1 MTKTTTHTTSSIEYI
16 MKSLVEDHCVD
27 SPLPGEGFLH
37 LDEQLPFLL
46 IYRKKEK
53 REDRGTKRLAKSI
66 GSYLIIGTESFEFYQ
81 ELIYKLASYFSKK
94 YNTYLLFE
102 IYSGIHSSET
112 FVIKGP
118 AHKLPT
124 TLNVLKEELSKLPER
139 LYSLP
144 LKAEIKRTKI
154 RQEEGREPLLEIEEA
169 KMQGAVWI
177 ALEIPPVYRDHNGI
191 MYPVF
196 FRHFRDLFAEAVQ
209 KAIFDYLRVQTSSGI
224 SNYFALGKRRIHDE
238 VFKIDRQLTEIE
250 SSYQF
255 LLLVS
260 PVNMH
265 EIRDTYFESN
275 FKELHDYQYRLLTI
289 DPDLLKRKLFNLR
302 IDEID
307 DPALSFIFKEKR
319 EELDQQITML
329 NERGNKNF
337 FYNSIRL
344 YYVVEQGLKEEA
356 LKLLNDLP
364 EEIVVLEEE
373 RIDAKE
379 FSAMARKEFE
389 YFRTQD
395 PEFKSM
401 VHIRE
406 DVNVIMVSRGE
417 LYIPADY
424 TMSRREAEALIQ
436 HEVGTHVLTYYNG
449 SQQPLTQLCSGLAH
463 YDPLQE
469 GLAVLAEYFADGLT
483 VNRLRLLAGRVIAG
497 AALLE
502 GGDFHSIFKLLYD
515 DHGFSKERAFNI
527 TCRILQ
533 GGGFLKDI
541 IYLKGLLELIAFIKE
556 GGDITSLFL
565 GKFALKHLN
574 VIKDLT
580 EREILKPAALKPR
593 YMESEDY
600 EQKLTKIREGIAL
613 SQLVTL

>member
-1 MTKTTTHTTSSIEYI
+1 MAKTTTLTTSSIHFI
-16 MKSLVEDHCVD
+16 METLVEESRVETE
-27 SPLPGEGFLH
+27 LPGDGFLH
-37 LDEQLPFLL
+37 LDEKLPFLL
-46 IYRKKEK
+46 LYRKKELGT
-53 REDRGTKRLAKSI
+53 DRGTKRLAKSI
-66 GSYLIIGTESFEFYQ
+66 GSYLIIGTQQFEFYQ
-81 ELIYKLASYFSKK
+81 ELIYKLTGYFSKK

-102 IYSGIHSSET
+102 IYSGPET
-112 FVIKGP
+112 SNTFIIKGP

-124 TLNVLKEELSKLPER
+124 TLDVLKGELEEIPPH
-139 LYSLP
+139 LYNLP
-144 LKAEIKRTKI
+144 LKAEIKRTKS
-154 RQEEGREPLLEIEEA
+154 RQEEGTVPLIDIEEA

-177 ALEIPPVYRDHNGI
+177 TMEVPPVYRDSNGI
-191 MYPVF
+191 VFPVF
-196 FRHFRDLFAEAVQ
+196 FRQFRDLFVKAVQ
-209 KAIFDYLRVQTSSGI
+209 KTIFDYLRVQTSSDI
-224 SNYFALGKRRIHDE
+224 SNYFALGKRKIHDE
-238 VFKIDRQLTEIE
+238 VFKIDKQLTEIE

-265 EIRDTYFESN
+265 EIRETYFESN

-344 YYVVEQGLKEEA
+344 YYVVEQDLKKEA
-356 LKLLNDLP
+356 LKLLHDLP
-364 EEIVVLEEE
+364 EETVVPAEEQ
-373 RIDAKE
+373 IDAKE

-395 PEFKSM
+395 PEFKSK

-424 TMSRREAEALIQ
+424 TMNRREAEALIQ

-449 SQQPLTQLCSGLAH
+449 SKQPLTQLCSGLAH

-469 GLAVLAEYFADGLT
+469 GIAVLAEYFAGGLT

-502 GGDFHSIFKLLYD
+502 GKDFHSIFKLLYD
-515 DHGFSKERAFNI
+515 EHSFSKERAFNI

-541 IYLKGLLELIAFIKE
+541 IYLKGLLELTAFIKDE
-556 GGDITSLFL
+556 GDPASLL
-565 GKFALKHLN
+565 IGKFALKHLN

-600 EQKLTKIREGIAL
+600 EDKLRKIREGMPL
-613 SQLVTL
+613 SQFAAL

>member
-1 MTKTTTHTTSSIEYI
+1 MAKTTTLTTSSIGYI
-16 MKSLVEDHCVD
+16 METLIEDGRVEAV
-27 SPLPGEGFLH
+27 LPGEGFLH
-37 LDEQLPFLL
+37 LDEKLPFLVL
-46 IYRKKEK
+46 YRKKE
-53 REDRGTKRLAKSI
+53 RGTDRGTQRLAKSI
-66 GSYLIIGTESFEFYQ
+66 GSYLIIGVVGFEFYQ
-81 ELIYKLASYFSKK
+81 ELLYKLAGYFSKK

-102 IYSGIHSSET
+102 IYSGDASSNT

-124 TLNVLKEELSKLPER
+124 TLDALKEELSQIPER
-139 LYSLP
+139 LYDLP
-144 LKAEIKRTKI
+144 LEAKIKQTKT
-154 RQEEGREPLLEIEEA
+154 RQEEGEAPLLDIEEA

-177 ALEIPPVYRDHNGI
+177 ALETPPVYRDPNGI
-191 MYPVF
+191 LYPVF
-196 FRHFRDLFAEAVQ
+196 FRHFRDLFVEAVQ

-224 SNYFALGKRRIHDE
+224 SNYFALGKRKIHDE

-265 EIRDTYFESN
+265 EIRETYFESN
-275 FKELHDYQYRLLTI
+275 FKELHEYQYRLLTI

-329 NERGNKNF
+329 NERGNRNF

-344 YYVVEQGLKEEA
+344 YHIVEQELRQEA
-356 LKLLNDLP
+356 LNILNKLP
-364 EEIVVLEEE
+364 EEDNIPDEE
-373 RIDAKE
+373 RINAQE
-379 FSAMARKEFE
+379 FSAMARKEFG
-389 YFRTQD
+389 YFQEQD
-395 PEFKSM
+395 PEFKSKI
-401 VHIRE
+401 HIRE

-436 HEVGTHVLTYYNG
+436 HEVGIHVLTYYNG
-449 SQQPLTQLCSGLAH
+449 SRQPLTQLCSGLAH

-469 GLAVLAEYFADGLT
+469 GLAVLAEYFAGGLT
-483 VNRLRLLAGRVIAG
+483 INRLRLLAGRVIAG
-497 AALLE
+497 AALIE
-502 GGDFHSIFKLLYD
+502 GGDFHSIFKLLYN

-527 TCRILQ
+527 TCRIMQ

-541 IYLKGLLELIAFIKE
+541 IYLKGLLELTDFIKA
-556 GGDITSLFL
+556 GGDPAPLLL

-600 EQKLTKIREGIAL
+600 EQKLTKIREGLSL
-613 SQLVTL
+613 SQLIRL

>member
-1 MTKTTTHTTSSIEYI
+1 MTKTTTLTTSSIEYI
-16 MKSLVEDHCVD
+16 METLVEHGRVEAV
-27 SPLPGEGFLH
+27 LPGEGFLH
-37 LDEQLPFLL
+37 LDEKLPFLL
-46 IYRKKEK
+46 LYRKKE
-53 REDRGTKRLAKSI
+53 RGTDRGTQRLAKSI
-66 GSYLIIGTESFEFYQ
+66 GSYLLIGNARFEFYQ
-81 ELIYKLASYFSKK
+81 ELIYKLAGYFSKK

-102 IYSGIHSSET
+102 IYSGDASSKT

-124 TLNVLKEELSKLPER
+124 TLEVLKEELSQIPER
-139 LYSLP
+139 LYNLSLQ
-144 LKAEIKRTKI
+144 AEIKQTKT
-154 RQEEGREPLLEIEEA
+154 RQEEGEIPLIDIEEA
-169 KMQGAVWI
+169 KMQGAVWV
-177 ALEIPPVYRDHNGI
+177 ALETPPVYRDSNGI
-191 MYPVF
+191 LYPVF
-196 FRHFRDLFAEAVQ
+196 FRQFRDLFVEAVQ
-209 KAIFDYLRVQTSSGI
+209 KAIFDYLRVQTSSDI
-224 SNYFALGKRRIHDE
+224 SNYFALGKRKIHDE

-265 EIRDTYFESN
+265 EIRETYFKSD

-344 YYVVEQGLKEEA
+344 YYVVEQGLREEA
-356 LKLLNDLP
+356 LNILNNLP
-364 EEIVVLEEE
+364 EETGVADDET
-373 RIDAKE
+373 IDAQE

-389 YFRTQD
+389 YFHQQD
-395 PEFKSM
+395 PEFKSK

-424 TMSRREAEALIQ
+424 IMSRREAEALIQ

-449 SQQPLTQLCSGLAH
+449 SQQPLTQLSAGLAH

-469 GLAVLAEYFADGLT
+469 GLAVLAEYFTGGLT

-502 GGDFHSIFKLLYD
+502 GKDFHSIFKLLHE

-541 IYLKGLLELIAFIKE
+541 IYLKGLLELTEFIKS
-556 GGDITSLFL
+556 GGDPASLLL

-600 EQKLTKIREGIAL
+600 EQKLIKIREGMPL
-613 SQLVTL
+613 SQFAAL

>member
-1 MTKTTTHTTSSIEYI
+1 MTKTTTRTPSGIRHI
-16 MKSLVEDHCVD
+16 METLVENNRVETE
-27 SPLPGEGFLH
+27 LPGGGFLH
-37 LDEQLPFLL
+37 LDEKLPFLL
-46 IYRKKEK
+46 LYRKKEQGT
-53 REDRGTKRLAKSI
+53 DRGTKRLAKSI
-66 GSYLIIGTESFEFYQ
+66 GSYLIVGNKSFEFYQ
-81 ELIYKLASYFSKK
+81 ELIYMLTGYFSKK
-94 YNTYLLFE
+94 YTTYLLFE
-102 IYSGIHSSET
+102 IYSGLAESNT
-112 FVIKGP
+112 FIIKGP

-124 TLNVLKEELSKLPER
+124 TLEVLKEQLEGIPSH
-139 LYSLP
+139 LYNLP
-144 LKAEIKRTKI
+144 LKAEIKRTKS
-154 RQEEGREPLLEIEEA
+154 RQEEGAAPLIEIEEA
-169 KMQGAVWI
+169 KMQGALWI
-177 ALEIPPVYRDHNGI
+177 ALEVPPVYRDSSGI
-191 MYPVF
+191 VYPVF
-196 FRHFRDLFAEAVQ
+196 FRQFRDLFVKAVQ
-209 KAIFDYLRVQTSSGI
+209 KTIFDYLRVQTSSDI
-224 SNYFALGKRRIHDE
+224 SNYFALGKRKIHDE
-238 VFKIDRQLTEIE
+238 VFKIDKQLTEIE

-265 EIRDTYFESN
+265 EIRKTYFKSN
-275 FKELHDYQYRLLTI
+275 FSELHEYQYRLLTI

-344 YYVVEQGLKEEA
+344 YNIVEQNLKEEA
-356 LKLLNDLP
+356 LKLLHDLP
-364 EEIVVLEEE
+364 KETIIPEEE
-373 RIDAKE
+373 QIDAME
-379 FSAMARKEFE
+379 FSAMARKEFD

-424 TMSRREAEALIQ
+424 TMSRQEAKALIQ

-449 SQQPLTQLCSGLAH
+449 SRQPLTQLCSGLAH

-469 GLAVLAEYFADGLT
+469 GIAVLAEYFADGLT

-497 AALLE
+497 AALIE
-502 GGDFHSIFKLLYD
+502 GNDFHSIFKLLYE

-541 IYLKGLLELIAFIKE
+541 IYLKGLLELIDFIKE
-556 GGDITSLFL
+556 GGDPASLL
-565 GKFALKHLN
+565 VGKFALKHLN

-580 EREILKPAALKPR
+580 EREILKPAVLKPR
-593 YMESEDY
+593 YMESENY
-600 EQKLTKIREGIAL
+600 EQKLTKIREGVAL